1 MVWQVLHYRG
11 GTRYSKCVILYKGK
25 GREGGCSLKVLTV
38 YDSWA
43 ACPPTL
49 GTTQSRIVNLF
60 SLEGILD
67 LPMMLAV
74 VMALMMI
81 MMAYNQQC
89 DCLRIL
95 R

>member
-25 GREGGCSLKVLTV
+25 GECSLKVLTV

-60 SLEGILD
+60 SLEGRLD
-67 LPMMLAV
+67 LPMMAV